1 MTQML
6 HLKIM
11 QHFLHVRQIN
21 EIFID
26 EVNHLYIAI
35 LMYNLIEYSN
45 IVQTH
50 QDVYTSLKEM
60 IFQLIIL
67 IWLLII
73 PNHLNIKQ
81 ILWQKHQIMLI
92 QTPLSK
98 IQKIVVTLK
107 YLSNFRRLLEI
118 PLMNCKIHLDLNFV
132 EGCVLSNAGYF
143 AKFKMLNYRC

>member
-73 PNHLNIKQ
+73 PNHLNLKQ

-92 QTPLSK
+92 QTPLLK

-107 YLSNFRRLLEI
+107 YLSNFWRLLEI

-132 EGCVLSNAGYF
+132 EGCVLSNVGYF

>member
-81 ILWQKHQIMLI
+81 ILWQKHQIILI